1 MEKSIVRESINSFL
15 KAVFLRHSLSCSN
28 AQNAF
33 VELTMALPMYKR
45 NKMATINI
53 TTPISRLCLFSFS

>member
-1 MEKSIVRESINSFL
+1 MEKSIVRESIRFSKPYFFGTVYL
-15 KAVFLRHSLSCSN
+15 VQML
-28 AQNAF
+28 QNAF